1 MNSLAQD
8 LGAHLFAWSATAL
21 VHGLILFTLVWAA
34 ERLGLLRR
42 PGLRQTAWRTVLL
55 VPLLSAA
62 LQVFVLGGS
71 PITRHLLTPETSVVE
86 TTRAAIA
93 TASVVVPVVDTQRLL
108 DQGAGLLGWAWLALV
123 AVGAAR
129 IIAQRH
135 SLRRYR
141 RRLTP
146 VSGPATIAMADTLS
160 RHAGLTGVQ
169 LLDDPNLDSPIALAP
184 RVVVL
189 PSWTRDAFS
198 DLQRKA
204 LLAHEIRHLA
214 RRDPQWRALN
224 SLLALA
230 TLAPWGGAVLRRLE
244 DMAEYACD
252 AWSAGQTGAGQPL
265 AECLAVCMERGLGRR
280 LPASAAAMARANSPV
295 VDRVSRLVQGRAEG
309 ADSNVWVE
317 RAVLTAVIGAA
328 ALMLPGLAVG
338 EDQAGPQVI
347 RRIEMTGPA
356 PSSVEVAAAWAD
368 ADAANADAAAA
379 RADAEALKT
388 EAEAARNDAD
398 VRAEAARND
407 AEVRA
412 EAAKADADA
421 AQAVADTA
429 RADADTAQADADT
442 AQADADTARADAE
455 TARAD
460 AEAARAQNRSAAA
473 DNRDAEAARAA
484 RAVASAAAKAK
495 P

>member
-146 VSGPATIAMADTLS
+146 VSDPATIAMADTLS

-280 LPASAAAMARANSPV
+280 LPASAAAMARASSPV

-328 ALMLPGLAVG
+328 ALMLPGMAVG

-388 EAEAARNDAD
+388 E
-398 VRAEAARND
+398 AEAARND

-484 RAVASAAAKAK
+484 RAVAAAAAKAK